1 LEEPLVISDRYRG
14 FENVAHGGYVAGLL
28 AKSLGAGAEVVLRKP
43 PPMGRPLAI
52 EANGEGGITLRDGET
67 IVAEAA
73 PAPLELELPL
83 VVTFDEAEEAS
94 RAYPGHAAHPFP
106 TCFGCGPDRA
116 HGDALRLFPGALDG
130 SPVVA
135 APFEP
140 PAAFGDESGMVG
152 SELAWA
158 AVDCP
163 QLWALMHAAPR
174 ESTER
179 VVTSRLAASVPGQ
192 LRAGD
197 RYVVLAWPAGH
208 DGNRLLAD
216 AAILS
221 EAGEPVAFAR
231 QTSTVVDGSW
241 GVPLGLGT
249 WHPHYAAA

>member
-1 LEEPLVISDRYRG
+1 MEEPLVISDRYRG

-179 VVTSRLAASVPGQ
+179 VV
-192 LRAGD
+192 
-197 RYVVLAWPAGH
+197 LAWPAGH

-231 QTSTVVDGSW
+231 QTSTAVDGSW

-249 WHPHYAAA
+249 WHPQYAAA